1 MNCILNSWTWGMS
14 LFTNMVHVLQM
25 EFFQV
30 LCMVK
35 ICKIN
40 TQNVPSLASKMVL
53 ESVTLKISLWE
64 AQMYILRPLSKHTA
78 KPRSQLLSIVKSK
91 GNSELRQKDILS
103 FYQVKDFFC
112 CSFVWERCM
121 CFSSLFWGEVKSTAA
136 ITLLSR
142 WVDSH
147 VQKRRHVPSKSRGQH
162 TLLIKFSQ

>member
-1 MNCILNSWTWGMS
+1 MS

-103 FYQVKDFFC
+103 FCQVKDFF
-112 CSFVWERCM
+112 FVAPLCE
-121 CFSSLFWGEVKSTAA
+121 SAA
-136 ITLLSR
+136 CVFPLYSEE
-142 WVDSH
+142 
-147 VQKRRHVPSKSRGQH
+147 K
-162 TLLIKFSQ
+162 

>member
-1 MNCILNSWTWGMS
+1 
-14 LFTNMVHVLQM
+14 MVHVLQM

-64 AQMYILRPLSKHTA
+64 AQMYIIRPLSKHIA
-78 KPRSQLLSIVKSK
+78 KPHSELLSIVKSK

-103 FYQVKDFFC
+103 FCQVKDFF
-112 CSFVWERCM
+112 FVAPLYE
-121 CFSSLFWGEVKSTAA
+121 SAA
-136 ITLLSR
+136 CVFPLYSEE
-142 WVDSH
+142 
-147 VQKRRHVPSKSRGQH
+147 K
-162 TLLIKFSQ
+162 